1 MIGERKYTVKL
12 ELRNVGQLRQAF
24 VEFGDLTI
32 LVGPQASGKS
42 IFLQFLKLC
51 LDARKVVSDMR
62 KHGLEWQKDFTSFL
76 GLYLGEG
83 MSGLWSNGPNG
94 SQVTID
100 DSVEDMTKV
109 LRVKLGKHEPEEVLF
124 YIPAQ
129 RVLALNQQ
137 GWWRPFSDYRPNDPY
152 IARAFSEN
160 IRLLMEQGRFAQA
173 EGGLFPKSN
182 RLKREIRDELDRAIF
197 HGFGLTIDDVGG
209 QKRLALVNREAKH
222 PFMVWSAGQREFVP
236 LLLGLYWLM
245 PPAKVSRRENLQW
258 AVIEEVEMGLH
269 PKAISA
275 VMLAVLDLVSRGY
288 KVVLSTHSP
297 HVLDVV
303 WGIRTIQLH
312 HAGYEPVLRVFGLKR
327 TQPTQRLAE
336 DVLQRSYRSYYFNP
350 VLTLAPTVTDITGLD
365 PGSPD
370 AAEAGWGGLSEFS
383 GRIADIVAEVVAGA
397 EQRRPE

>member
-1 MIGERKYTVKL
+1 MTKL
-12 ELRNVGQLRQAF
+12 ELRNIGQLREAA

-42 IFLQFLKLC
+42 IFLQFLKLH
-51 LDARKVVSDMR
+51 LDSRKIVADLR
-62 KHGLEWQKDFTSFL
+62 KHGLVRQRDISSFL

-94 SQVTID
+94 SQVTVD
-100 DSVEDMTKV
+100 NTAVDMTSV
-109 LRVKLGKHEPEEVLF
+109 LRIRLGKHEPEEVLF

-160 IRLLMEQGRFAQA
+160 IRILMEQGRFTRA
-173 EGGLFPKSN
+173 EGGLFPRSS
-182 RLKREIRDELDRAIF
+182 RLKREIRDELDRAVF

-209 QKRLALVNREAKH
+209 QKRLVLVNRGAKY

-245 PPAKVSRRENLQW
+245 PPARVSRRAQLQW

-275 VMLAVLDLVSRGY
+275 VMIAVLDLVSRGY
-288 KVVLSTHSP
+288 RVVLSTHSP

-303 WGIRTIQLH
+303 WAIRTIQQH
-312 HAGYEPVLRVFGLKR
+312 QAGYEPILKMFGLER
-327 TQPTQRLAE
+327 TQPTQKLAE
-336 DVLQRSYRSYYFNP
+336 RVLQATYRSFYFNP
-350 VLTLAPTVTDITGLD
+350 VPTLAPTVTDISELD
-365 PGSPD
+365 PGSAD
-370 AAEAGWGGLSEFS
+370 AAVAGWGGLSEFS
-383 GRIADIVAEVVAGA
+383 GRIADIVARVVADA
-397 EQRRPE
+397 EHRGEE